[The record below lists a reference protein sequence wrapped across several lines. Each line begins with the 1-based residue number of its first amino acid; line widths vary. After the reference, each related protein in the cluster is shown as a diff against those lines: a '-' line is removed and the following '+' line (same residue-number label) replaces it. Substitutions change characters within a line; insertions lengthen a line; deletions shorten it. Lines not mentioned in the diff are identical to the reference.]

1 MKAPRIFLIGGLAF
15 AGAGTMPVS
24 TVQAESL
31 MDAPSGEFQVAQLY
45 DPRDVQ
51 GTRHS
56 LRVFIDEYGRRIT
69 VNRRGDIVAVEEPR
83 EGLRPEYR
91 DAPMYRDTWIP
102 EDSNAR
108 YSDIPEDPYGSR
120 RGRGG
125 YDRRYEEQANGYPLD
140 ERNYGSIERSPLPP
154 ASEMPPEDRALP
166 DYGLAPND
174 EDLRPAVPDDGFSG
188 SYPTPAQQPPSLKL
202 PTGQGAKAKI
212 AAFQVLLD
220 RAGASPG
227 VIDGRNGSNVAK
239 AASIYTE
246 LTGQMLDPLDEAAI
260 NAALDMSG
268 GPAFVDYTIS
278 PEDAAAALVA
288 SIPDD
293 YAHKAQL
300 EHMSFTSVEEMLAER
315 FHMDEAYLRE
325 INQGVDFRQPGAVIR
340 VVNIGRNIKGE
351 VVRIVADKGR
361 KQVRGYGADG
371 RLIVAY
377 PSTIGS
383 SDNPSPSGTVQVERI
398 ALNPNYTYNPKINF
412 KQGNNDKVLTIP
424 PGPNGP
430 VGTVWIALSKPTYG
444 IHGTPEPSKIG
455 KTSSH
460 GCVRLTNWDAQELA
474 KLVKR
479 GVTVEFHE

>member
-15 AGAGTMPVS
+15 AGAGTMPVFS
-24 TVQAESL
+24 SQAENL
-31 MDAPSGEFQVAQLY
+31 MDEPSGEFQVAQLY

-56 LRVFIDEYGRRIT
+56 LRVYIDEYGRRIT
-69 VNRRGDIVAVEEPR
+69 VNRRGDIVVVEEPR
-83 EGLRPEYR
+83 GGLRPEYR

-102 EDSNAR
+102 EDRDAR
-108 YSDIPEDPYGSR
+108 YSDVPRDPYDSAPDRGSS
-120 RGRGG
+120 
-125 YDRRYEEQANGYPLD
+125 RRYEEQANGYPLD
-140 ERNYGSIERSPLPP
+140 ERNYGSIERSTLPP
-154 ASEMPPEDRALP
+154 PSELPP
-166 DYGLAPND
+166 DYGLSPGED
-174 EDLRPAVPDDGFSG
+174 DLRPAIPDDGLSG
-188 SYPTPAQQPPSLKL
+188 SYPAPAQQPPTLKM

-212 AAFQVLLD
+212 AAFQILLD

-227 VIDGRNGSNVAK
+227 VIDGRNGSNVVK
-239 AASIYTE
+239 AASIYSE
-246 LTGQMLDPLDEAAI
+246 LTGQAIDPLDEAAI
-260 NAALDMSG
+260 NAALDMTG
-268 GPAFVDYTIS
+268 GPAFIDYTIT
-278 PEDAAAALVA
+278 PEDAATALVA
-288 SIPDD
+288 SIPQD

-300 EHMSFTSVEEMLAER
+300 EHMSFTSVEEMLGER

-325 INQGVDFRQPGAVIR
+325 INQGADFRQPGTVIR
-340 VVNIGRNIKGE
+340 VVNTGRNVKGE

-371 RLIVAY
+371 RLVVAY

-412 KQGNNDKVLTIP
+412 KQGSNDKVLTIP